1 MSEIKKLIIHST
13 LWEDPIEI
21 IGINDVV
28 LYKLNVKGKYVIR
41 YDLTDY
47 AIKYD
52 GGGFWLYID
61 DLEGYFK
68 FDNGIGFLQ
77 IIFKDPEQ
85 ERLYDRI
92 WDQII
97 DNIDNNKTIKDLKKI
112 RLNSD
117 ELPLGLKFEIK
128 NITIVIKAVVK
139 KNDVYY
145 PQISLNNCTYKV

>member
-1 MSEIKKLIIHST
+1 MWTE
-13 LWEDPIEI
+13 PIEI
-21 IGINDVV
+21 VGINDVV
-28 LYKLNVKGKYVIR
+28 LNKLNVTGKYVPK

-52 GGGFWLYID
+52 SGGFRLYID

-77 IIFKDPEQ
+77 IIFKDAEQ

-97 DNIDNNKTIKDLKKI
+97 KNIDNKTIKDIKKI
-112 RLNSD
+112 KLSSD

-128 NITIVIKAVVK
+128 SIIVIKAVVK
-139 KNDVYY
+139 KNEKMY
-145 PQISLNNCTYKV
+145 IILKFL

>member
-1 MSEIKKLIIHST
+1 MWK
-13 LWEDPIEI
+13 DPIEI
-21 IGINDVV
+21 VGINDVV
-28 LYKLNVKGKYVIR
+28 LNKLNVKGKYVLK
-41 YDLTDY
+41 YDLTYY

-61 DLEGYFK
+61 DLEGYFG
-68 FDNGIGFLQ
+68 FDNGIGFLK
-77 IIFKDPEQ
+77 IIFKDAEQ

-97 DNIDNNKTIKDLKKI
+97 DNIDNNKTIRLN

-117 ELPLGLKFEIK
+117 DLPLGLKFEIK

-139 KNDVYY
+139 KIDVYY
-145 PQISLNNCTYKV
+145 PQISLNNCTYEV

>member
-1 MSEIKKLIIHST
+1 MSDIKKLSIHST
-13 LWEDPIEI
+13 LWEDRIKI
-21 IGINDVV
+21 VGINDVA
-28 LYKLNVKGKYVIR
+28 LNKLNVKGKYVLR

-61 DLEGYFK
+61 ELEGYFK
-68 FDNGIGFLQ
+68 FDNDIGFLQ
-77 IIFKDPEQ
+77 IIFKDAEQ

-97 DNIDNNKTIKDLKKI
+97 DNIDNNKTLKDIKKI

-117 ELPLGLKFEIK
+117 DLPSGLKFEIK

-139 KNDVYY
+139 K
-145 PQISLNNCTYKV
+145 